1 MSRAELERNKAVAL
15 RFKKNQG
22 TPQMPQVEKEVLAP
36 HYNRVRGG
44 NLHLASNARDQEMG
58 HPGLYLRQAIPDRV
72 DVIEKVI
79 ADGDRVGLLFRV
91 TGTHTGTFFGIPPT
105 GKKLD
110 VYEVALLRI
119 ENGQMVEGWFMMD
132 EVALL
137 QQMGASLPPRSD
149 GRIIPPAIPDGGED
163 AEALARRLAAAG
175 PVTAED
181 RMKLVA
187 ARSRLRPSSVPKSD
201 YAPDYRHLR
210 YGFHHLREYGKAR
223 GLGDPALD
231 RAIPDRRDRIEV
243 LMAEE
248 NEVWMRFV
256 TGGTHSGALY
266 GIPPTGRRVGV
277 SVVQILKFAG
287 GKWQSSWTFADELGM
302 LLQLGRPDLLLAAR
316 KAEIS

>member
-1 MSRAELERNKAVAL
+1 MNLAELERNKAIAL

-44 NLHLASNARDQEMG
+44 NLHLARNARDQEMG

-72 DVIEKVI
+72 DVIERVI

-137 QQMGASLPPRSD
+137 QQMGAGLPPRSD
-149 GRIIPPAIPDGGED
+149 GKVVPPAIPEGGED
-163 AEALARRLAAAG
+163 AGALATRLAAGSAASTG
-175 PVTAED
+175 D
-181 RMKLVA
+181 RMKLIA
-187 ARSRLRPSSVPKSD
+187 ARSRLRSSSVPKSD
-201 YAPDYRHLR
+201 YASDYRHLR

-231 RAIPDRRDRIEV
+231 RAIPDRRDGIEV
-243 LMAEE
+243 LMAEDD
-248 NEVWMRFV
+248 EVWMRFV

-266 GIPPTGRRVGV
+266 GVPPTGRRVGI

-287 GKWQSSWTFADELGM
+287 GKWQSSWTFADELGF
-302 LLQLGRPDLLLAAR
+302 LLQLGRPDLLLGAR
-316 KAEIS
+316 N